1 MSLIEKKEKFND
13 DHIKFE
19 INSNEIIK
27 VSMVNALRRVM
38 LTNIPM
44 YGILR
49 DNIDFVENT
58 SLFDNDYL
66 GHRLTFIPLIN
77 TLEVDYDKVILSI
90 NKVNDSHEQMDV
102 YLSDFEVNN
111 DLKIEDIAKY
121 PAMLLTVLNP
131 GQKLECSMKLT
142 NGTCK
147 DYGSSFSTVSTAV
160 YYFKH
165 DETSEDPQRERKFK
179 RDKKGN
185 IKTYVMNIEAT
196 GQYNSLE
203 IFNLAIDTCI
213 KKLNDIKDDIIHK
226 KGMIVEFHRNHRTIG
241 VRLIMNGENS
251 TIGNLLTQYI
261 LDEDKDI
268 VCGYTE
274 PHPFDKL
281 IYIDINYQDNTFDQI
296 RKLVVKVIDKLNG
309 LFEQLKKDFN
319 GKDAKK
325 ITVSLP
331 EEKPVKEKAP
341 KEVDSSLNEEETTP
355 EEEDATSEEEDA
367 TSDEEEATPD
377 KTNTTGEEDNVEEE
391 PTEVD
396 SNLSDEETSEEEE
409 TSDDK
414 DIEEYTNEDNK
425 SEESKEKEE
434 PKEVDSNLNESTTE
448 EEDDATTDDETTD
461 EEEEETPQSGGGS
474 KDEPMEVED
483 SIL

>member
-27 VSMVNALRRVM
+27 VSVVNALRRVM

-77 TLEVDYDKVILSI
+77 TLEVDYEKVILSI

-147 DYGSSFSTVSTAV
+147 EHGSSFSTVSTAV

-165 DETSEDPQRERKFK
+165 DETSEDPQKERKFK
-179 RDKKGN
+179 KDKKGN
-185 IKTYVMNIEAT
+185 VKTYVMNIEAT
-196 GQYNSLE
+196 GQYNSME

-251 TIGNLLTQYI
+251 TVGNLLTQYI

-268 VCGYTE
+268 ICGYTE

-281 IYIDINYQDNTFDQI
+281 IYIDINYQNNTFDQI
-296 RKLVVKVIDKLNG
+296 RKLVIKVIDKLNG
-309 LFEQLKKDFN
+309 LFEQIKKDFN

-331 EEKPVKEKAP
+331 EDVPVKETTP
-341 KEVDSSLNEEETTP
+341 KEIDSSLNDEVEDQVEDQSEDETT
-355 EEEDATSEEEDA
+355 
-367 TSDEEEATPD
+367 DEEE
-377 KTNTTGEEDNVEEE
+377 EVE
-391 PTEVD
+391 PQEVD
-396 SNLSDEETSEEEE
+396 SNLSDEQETTTEEE
-409 TSDDK
+409 TTDK
-414 DIEEYTNEDNK
+414 DIDEYTNEGNK
-425 SEESKEKEE
+425 PEPAEE

-448 EEDDATTDDETTD
+448 EEDKTTPKDEMTNDETTDDETTD
-461 EEEEETPQSGGGS
+461 DETTDDEEEENTQSGGGS
-474 KDEPMEVED
+474 KDDEPMEVED

>member
-1 MSLIEKKEKFND
+1 
-13 DHIKFE
+13 
-19 INSNEIIK
+19 
-27 VSMVNALRRVM
+27 
-38 LTNIPM
+38 
-44 YGILR
+44 
-49 DNIDFVENT
+49 
-58 SLFDNDYL
+58 
-66 GHRLTFIPLIN
+66 LIN
-77 TLEVDYDKVILSI
+77 TLEVDYEKVILSI

-147 DYGSSFSTVSTAV
+147 EHGSSFSTVSTAV

-165 DETSEDPQRERKFK
+165 DETSEDPQKERKFK
-179 RDKKGN
+179 KDKKGN
-185 IKTYVMNIEAT
+185 VKTYVMNIEAT
-196 GQYNSLE
+196 GQYNSME

-251 TIGNLLTQYI
+251 TVGNLLTQYI
-261 LDEDKDI
+261 LRLSKDI
-268 VCGYTE
+268 ICGYTE

-281 IYIDINYQDNTFDQI
+281 IYIDINYQNNTFDQI
-296 RKLVVKVIDKLNG
+296 RKLVIKVIDKLNG
-309 LFEQLKKDFN
+309 LFEQIKKDFN

-331 EEKPVKEKAP
+331 EDVPVKETTP
-341 KEVDSSLNEEETTP
+341 KEIDSSLNDEVEDQVEDQSEDETT
-355 EEEDATSEEEDA
+355 
-367 TSDEEEATPD
+367 DEEE
-377 KTNTTGEEDNVEEE
+377 EVE
-391 PTEVD
+391 PQEVD
-396 SNLSDEETSEEEE
+396 SNLSDEQETTTEEE
-409 TSDDK
+409 TTDK
-414 DIEEYTNEDNK
+414 DIDEYTNEGNK
-425 SEESKEKEE
+425 PEPAEE

-448 EEDDATTDDETTD
+448 EEDKTTPKDEMTNDETTDDETTD
-461 EEEEETPQSGGGS
+461 DETTDDEEEENTQSGGGS
-474 KDEPMEVED
+474 KDDEPMEVED